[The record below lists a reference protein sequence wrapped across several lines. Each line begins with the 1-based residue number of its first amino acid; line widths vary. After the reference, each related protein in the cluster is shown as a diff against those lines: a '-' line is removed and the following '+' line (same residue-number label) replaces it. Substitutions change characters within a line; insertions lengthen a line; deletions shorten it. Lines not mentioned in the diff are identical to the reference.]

1 MCDPIIDNS
10 ERIET
15 EQFSKEMVAEY
26 LEERGSFAKHPLRH
40 YSQLETSFEDCTI
53 RSLLHKFH
61 IPPLHTRVTV
71 FGGYTGQ
78 FARCL
83 KNLEMKV
90 VFTDPLQEWA
100 QDAINSGFEA
110 YAYSAGQIPKDI
122 VKRTDL
128 FATFECYPAFSGETA
143 IYTVLRFLTTK
154 YGILFGESKSTVA
167 EMDKEEGKLARLKN
181 SFLPYFKIYSIE
193 RSYKEKGS
201 LRLYHFSSTANAKKT
216 ITEDIATMKLLYD
229 VLPHETCIKKEDIS
243 SFLAGK
249 ASIDHEALLQSVER
263 IFNLYQLRIPASL
276 SLYFPRNVFRVCSKT
291 FTLDDSL
298 FSSLR
303 T

>member
-1 MCDPIIDNS
+1 MCDPIIDDS

-15 EQFSKEMVAEY
+15 EQFSKEMVAGY
-26 LEERGSFAKHPLRH
+26 LKERGSFTRHPLRH
-40 YSQLETSFEDCTI
+40 YSQLETSFEDGTI
-53 RSLLHKFH
+53 RSLFDKLH
-61 IPPLHTRVTV
+61 IPLLQTRVTV

-78 FARCL
+78 FAKCL
-83 KNLEMKV
+83 KDLGLKV
-90 VFTDPLQEWA
+90 IFTDPLKEWV

-110 YAYSAGQIPKDI
+110 YAYSAGQIPKDV

-128 FATFECYPAFSGETA
+128 FATFECYPALSGETA
-143 IYTVLRFLTTK
+143 IYTVLRFLTAK

-181 SFLPYFKIYSIE
+181 SFLPYFKVYSIE
-193 RSYKEKGS
+193 RSYKEKGP
-201 LRLYHFSSTANAKKT
+201 LRLYHFSSTASAKRI

-229 VLPHETCIKKEDIS
+229 VLPHKTCIKKEDVS
-243 SFLAGK
+243 SLASK
-249 ASIDHEALLQSVER
+249 ASINYEALLHSIGR
-263 IFNLYQLRIPASL
+263 IVNLYQLCVPLSL
-276 SLYFPRNVFRVCSKT
+276 SLYFPRNMFRVCSKV

-298 FSSLR
+298 FLSLQ